1 MPRSERE
8 DKAPEARALY
18 AAGATKAVIAR
29 SLDVAR
35 STITHWSKQ
44 DADAG
49 RPWERDAEPMQRGR
63 LRALL
68 EQRLADLAKQDD
80 GTDAKAAAASEDRML
95 KICRVLDHLDDE
107 SDDLDSCFNA
117 MERFGGFCVRN
128 LSEADMDRVRRAIT
142 LFLDELRREHS

>member
-1 MPRSERE
+1 MARSERE

-18 AAGATKAVIAR
+18 AAGATKAVITK

-44 DADAG
+44 DAAAG
-49 RPWERDAEPMQRGR
+49 RPWERDAEPMERGR

-95 KICRVLDHLDDE
+95 KICRVLDHLQDE
-107 SDDLDSCFNA
+107 GSQLDA
-117 MERFGGFCVRN
+117 LVDATLRFAKFCRRN
-128 LSEADMDRVRRAIT
+128 LSEDEMGPVRKAVR
-142 LFLDELRREHS
+142 LFVEHLKKELS